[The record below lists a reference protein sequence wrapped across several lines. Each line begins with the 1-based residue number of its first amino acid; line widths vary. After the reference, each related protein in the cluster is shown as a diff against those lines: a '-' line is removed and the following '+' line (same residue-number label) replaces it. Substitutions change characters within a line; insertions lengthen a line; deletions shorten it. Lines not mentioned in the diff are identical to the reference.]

1 MVLWVAFWRLCSVF
15 QLDPGI
21 YHVYLLDEGAPICV
35 IESDGDALSV
45 LLKVA
50 PQGTRLLYYQWVR
63 LSLSQ
68 R

>member
-1 MVLWVAFWRLCSVF
+1 MVLWLAFWRLGSVF

-21 YHVYLLDEGAPICV
+21 YHVYLLAPICV